1 MIEGLKNF
9 SQKFKVLIKFD
20 FLKNFQHSANFQN
33 CQNLKNLLKK
43 LSQKLEKFKPSDW
56 N

>member
-43 LSQKLEKFKPSDW
+43 LFQKLEKFKPSGW